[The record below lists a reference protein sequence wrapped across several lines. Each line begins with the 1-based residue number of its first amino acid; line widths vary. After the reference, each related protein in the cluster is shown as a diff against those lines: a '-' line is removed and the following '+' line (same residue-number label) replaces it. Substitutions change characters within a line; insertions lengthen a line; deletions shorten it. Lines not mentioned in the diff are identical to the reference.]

1 MPWMSQ
7 FNSQGTPSP
16 VMQLTMQN
24 MGANSYNT
32 PRPGVS
38 APAPQPQQSY
48 QQSQPITGN
57 TVFQSAPP
65 DVSNPAPNYAANPSP
80 LGVDDIRARLFAS
93 TGGNVTPA
101 ATDFYRSQFMYNP
114 DGSPYSVSSGM
125 SGDAFY
131 NTLK

>member
-1 MPWMSQ
+1 
-7 FNSQGTPSP
+7 
-16 VMQLTMQN
+16 
-24 MGANSYNT
+24 
-32 PRPGVS
+32 
-38 APAPQPQQSY
+38 
-48 QQSQPITGN
+48 
-57 TVFQSAPP
+57 
-65 DVSNPAPNYAANPSP
+65 
-80 LGVDDIRARLFAS
+80 VDDIRARLFAS